1 MSDSKN
7 PVGRRGFLKRA
18 AAGGAGLAATAPIA
32 LAQQAALKPAT
43 GSAAEVTSSVRPGS
57 DFMVESQR
65 EMMYLGKKPNVI
77 LDSAEFKAMKTAL
90 TAVTAKAAEESKDK
104 PSLLA
109 PEQGCPAL
117 TKLIYEPDQPI
128 EAICAAPQTKLTAHT
143 GH

>member
-57 DFMVESQR
+57 DCQSRLQFPR
-65 EMMYLGKKPNVI
+65 PAGI
-77 LDSAEFKAMKTAL
+77 LHQLRQEHQPRVAH
-90 TAVTAKAAEESKDK
+90 
-104 PSLLA
+104 LL
-109 PEQGCPAL
+109 P
-117 TKLIYEPDQPI
+117 
-128 EAICAAPQTKLTAHT
+128 
-143 GH
+143 